1 MTYINAHVRGV
12 LTLLNGLNGYLILNG
27 DAVTVVDA
35 GVNAGFVGAIER
47 ELAQIG
53 RTLADVRHILITHA
67 HPDHIGGLAELQ
79 RRTNATTWVHALDAP
94 VVRGDE
100 PQAMSDER
108 EAGFF
113 GRVMLKSM
121 RQSAKSIAPA
131 RVDVAFAWGDA
142 LDDILAGLTTVQLDG
157 HSYGQTG
164 FWHEGER
171 WLIGGDVLMRFPW
184 GLVFPLRLPS
194 VDWNAAMASIRR
206 VDSMN
211 VDTLLLGHGVPLVG
225 NAHVQVRA
233 FVKKRLG

>member
-1 MTYINAHVRGV
+1 MTEINAHVRGV
-12 LTLLNGLNGYLILNG
+12 LTLLNGLNGYLIVNG
-27 DAVTVVDA
+27 TAITVVDT
-35 GVNAGFVGAIER
+35 GVSPAFVKAIER

-100 PQAMSDER
+100 PQQMSDER

-113 GRVMLKSM
+113 GRMMLKSM
-121 RQSAKSIAPA
+121 RQSAKRIERA

-142 LDDILAGLTTVQLDG
+142 LDDVLPGLTAIQLDG

-171 WLIGGDVLMRFPW
+171 WLIGGDVLMRLPW

-194 VDWNAAMASIRR
+194 VDWAAVQASVRR
-206 VDSMN
+206 VDSMK
-211 VDTLLLGHGVPLVG
+211 VDTLLLGHGAPLIG
-225 NAHVQVRA
+225 NAHERVRA
-233 FVKKRLG
+233 FVQKRLG